1 MYHHAYG
8 YAPYS
13 PYSPATSPVPAVGH
27 DGQLYGA
34 QQYQYPTPYFQPL
47 TPTSGPYHT
56 STAPAKGEISTSAA
70 ADQAPL
76 SVDSANGNSN
86 GITNI
91 GGVKASSGAAPVR
104 PTYQNSSFNTN
115 GSYGR
120 GALPG
125 GMVTPAYQDPRFGFD
140 GMRSPIPWLD
150 GPIFSD
156 GQPRQTSSS
165 ITSSVS
171 NGSSVPSSRNQ
182 NLRPH
187 MMVCETSLAI

>member
-56 STAPAKGEISTSAA
+56 STAPVKGEISTSAA

-91 GGVKASSGAAPVR
+91 GGVKASSGAVPVR